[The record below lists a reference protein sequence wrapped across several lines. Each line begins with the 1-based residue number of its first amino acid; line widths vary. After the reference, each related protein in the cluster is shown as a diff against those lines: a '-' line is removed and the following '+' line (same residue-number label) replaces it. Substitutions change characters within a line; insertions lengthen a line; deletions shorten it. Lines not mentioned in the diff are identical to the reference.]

1 MLPLCSRFE
10 RDRVDVPAVV
20 RLLAMHRAAIAEE
33 ALVGVGVETK
43 VVDHQD
49 AGGLQPRPDEAG
61 EVEHRM
67 AGTICGNE
75 IRGVA
80 GIVVEVCEHHGPQPG
95 LRRLYCSGCDD
106 DETGMPP
113 GWPCSTWTMIAQ
125 EVGE

>member
-1 MLPLCSRFE
+1 MTERVPDTPTTGPELERLAHQYSVMPEQLP
-10 RDRVDVPAVV
+10 D
-20 RLLAMHRAAIAEE
+20 LLADLRRQHDAAMARHRRVLAGAA
-33 ALVGVGVETK
+33 
-43 VVDHQD
+43 
-49 AGGLQPRPDEAG
+49 R
-61 EVEHRM
+61 
-67 AGTICGNE
+67 
-75 IRGVA
+75 VA